1 MLSLEM
7 LPGMGTRIGRHLAL
21 VFSLLLVVSGGA
33 AIAASTATS
42 TSVATNTSPSPSA
55 LSAVQVGNYKVSI
68 KNVTVRTW
76 ALRNTT
82 VDNATIDTVHVGTLR
97 TKQGTKRNVILHNVS
112 VSTVHIRNGTLKNVS
127 ADRIVIRN
135 RSIWNVPGGDLFDP
149 GVKNRVIER
158 HVLANLTVEGAAID
172 TLNVTTLSTADVTVP
187 EQSTD
192 PQVDPAVTNPD
203 SKPRPD
209 IVIENA
215 SVDSGVVRHANAGS
229 WSTRSIS
236 SENGRTRNKTSSAPR

>member
-1 MLSLEM
+1 MPSLEM
-7 LPGMGTRIGRHLAL
+7 LPGMGTRIGRYLAL

-33 AIAASTATS
+33 AIAVSTATS
-42 TSVATNTSPSPSA
+42 TSVATNTSPSV

-82 VDNATIDTVHVGTLR
+82 VDNATINTVHVGTLH
-97 TKQGTKRNVILHNVS
+97 TKGTTKKNVTLHNVS
-112 VSTVHIRNGTLKNVS
+112 ISTVHIQNGTLKNVS
-127 ADRIVIRN
+127 VDRIVIRN

-149 GVKNRVIER
+149 GVKNRVIKR
-158 HVLANLTVEGAAID
+158 HVLANLTVEGAALD

-187 EQSTD
+187 NRSKK

-229 WSTRSIS
+229 WSARSIR
-236 SENGRTRNKTSSAPR
+236 SETGRTRNKPSPSSR